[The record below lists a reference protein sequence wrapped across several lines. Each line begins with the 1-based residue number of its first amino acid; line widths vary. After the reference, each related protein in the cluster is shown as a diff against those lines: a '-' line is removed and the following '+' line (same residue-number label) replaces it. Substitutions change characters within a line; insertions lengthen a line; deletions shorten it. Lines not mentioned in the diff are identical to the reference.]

1 MGVSGFAYISP
12 STKEET
18 LTVLSEAGEK
28 GRIVAG
34 STNVLPDIRARKIAG
49 CILVDIS
56 HLRELK
62 GIEIAGDTVTIG
74 SLTTISELLQSAVIA
89 KEAGV
94 LWQACRCFA
103 DPLVRNRATIG
114 GNIANASP
122 AADGVVPLLALE
134 ATVNVESKARGKRAI
149 PLDEFFTG
157 PGKSVLEPG
166 ELITSVSFA
175 KTSAMKSAFIK
186 FGLRKAMAISLAS
199 IGMVVGFNGDT
210 IARVSIALGA
220 LAPTPVR
227 ARETEKYLAGKKIDD
242 EIIARASELIKTEV
256 NPISDV
262 RASRDYRQHLTGV
275 LFRRAIEAA
284 LA

>member
-1 MGVSGFAYISP
+1 MSSFGYILP
-12 STKEET
+12 KTKQEALMVLNET
-18 LTVLSEAGEK
+18 GEK

-34 STNVLPDIRARKIAG
+34 STNILPDIRARKITG

-56 HLRELK
+56 GLRELK
-62 GIEIAGDTVTIG
+62 GIEAAGETVTVG
-74 SLTTISELLQSAVIA
+74 SLTTISELLQSEIIA
-89 KEAGV
+89 RDAKV
-94 LWQACRCFA
+94 LWQACRRFA

-134 ATVNVESKARGKRAI
+134 ATVNVESQAAGKREI
-149 PLDEFFTG
+149 PLTEFFTG
-157 PGKSVLEPG
+157 PGKSVLQPG

-175 KTSAMKSAFIK
+175 KTTAMKGAFIK

-199 IGMVVGFNGDT
+199 IGIVLGFSGDT
-210 IARVSIALGA
+210 ITQARIALGA
-220 LAPTPVR
+220 LAPTPLR
-227 ARETEKYLAGKKIDD
+227 ARETENYLSGKQISD
-242 EIIARASELIKTEV
+242 EVMARASELITTEV
-256 NPISDV
+256 KPISDV
-262 RASRDYRQHLTGV
+262 RASQAYRWHLTGV